1 MERINI
7 IGAGLAGL
15 SAAITLAKSGFHC
28 ALISTQASE
37 RAQSVMAEGGINA
50 ALNTMGEQDAPEEH
64 FSDTMKGGVFLADPN
79 AVSGLTR
86 SAPEIVN
93 WLHEIGVPFQFE
105 NGHIIQRNF
114 GGQKKKRTAY
124 AKSSTGKVIMTAL
137 TDESRRYEAAGLI
150 ERYSHHTALDIVTSG
165 GSCAG
170 AVVRDVYTGE
180 VHMFPG
186 KVITANGGLNGF
198 FPGQT
203 TGTTQNT
210 GDLAA
215 ALFTRGVEFADLEF
229 IQYHPTTAQIQGKR
243 MLISEA
249 ARGEGG
255 RLFIE
260 RSGSRWYFMEELY
273 PELGNLMP
281 RDVVSREMY
290 KVIHDPACGD
300 QVYLDM
306 TGIPQQTW
314 KHKLSDLRTEIIDYL
329 SVDPVREP
337 VAVSP
342 GIHFFMGGIFVS
354 EQHETSLPGLYAAG
368 ECACQ
373 YHGANRLGGNSMLGA
388 IYGGRIAAQSA
399 MAAPAVYAE
408 CPDHVPA
415 EYEELSECSPQTAAE
430 LCDILLSG
438 LGIIRDEGSISAAV
452 EKLDNRVFSG
462 ELSQCER
469 RRFQLGRAM
478 LISALER
485 RESRGAH
492 TRSDFPERSD
502 EEFRRT
508 TIALCDHGRI
518 VIKMRDIPER
528 RADVEVH
535 A

>member
-1 MERINI
+1 MERVNI

-15 SAAITLAKSGFHC
+15 SAAITLARSGKPC
-28 ALISTQASE
+28 ALISSQASE

-50 ALNTMGEQDAPEEH
+50 ALDVMGEHDTTAEH

-79 AVSGLTR
+79 AVAGLTD
-86 SAPEIVN
+86 SAPDIVR

-124 AKSSTGKVIMTAL
+124 AKSSTGKAIMTAL
-137 TDESRRYEAAGLI
+137 IDEARKYEAAGLI
-150 ERYSHHTALDIVTSG
+150 ERFPHHTAVDISVCSG
-165 GSCAG
+165 KCSGT
-170 AVVRDVYTGE
+170 VVRDVFSGKME
-180 VHMFPG
+180 LFPG
-186 KVITANGGLNGF
+186 KVILAHGGLNGF

-210 GDLAA
+210 GELAA
-215 ALFTRGVEFADLEF
+215 ALFARGMEFADLEF
-229 IQYHPTTAQIQGKR
+229 IQYHPTTVQIHGKR

-255 RLFIE
+255 RLFTE

-281 RDVVSREMY
+281 RDVISREMF
-290 KVIHDPACGD
+290 KVIHDPECGG

-306 TGIPQQTW
+306 TGLPQQTW
-314 KHKLSDLRTEIIDYL
+314 KHKLSDLRAEIIDYL
-329 SVDPVREP
+329 GVDPVEEP

-342 GIHFFMGGIFVS
+342 GIHFFMGGIYVN
-354 EQHETSLPGLYAAG
+354 EKHETSIPGVYAAG

-388 IYGGRIAAQSA
+388 LYGGRIAAQNALTSPEPGGTAGEIQENCIKEPARPSSA
-399 MAAPAVYAE
+399 Y
-408 CPDHVPA
+408 
-415 EYEELSECSPQTAAE
+415 E
-430 LCDILLSG
+430 LCEILLSG
-438 LGIIRDEGSISAAV
+438 LGIIRSEKEITAAIA
-452 EKLDNRVFSG
+452 ELERKLSSPIPETEHDRI
-462 ELSQCER
+462 L
-469 RRFQLGRAM
+469 LGKAM
-478 LISALER
+478 LMSALER

-492 TRSDFPERSD
+492 TRSDFPQRDDEKFQCTTVACLKNGSISVEMRS
-502 EEFRRT
+502 
-508 TIALCDHGRI
+508 
-518 VIKMRDIPER
+518 IPKR
-528 RADVEVH
+528 RAENAVH

>member
-1 MERINI
+1 MERVNI

-15 SAAITLAKSGFHC
+15 SAAITLAKSGIRC
-28 ALISTQASE
+28 VLISSQASE

-50 ALNTMGEQDAPEEH
+50 ALDVMGEHDTPAEH

-79 AVSGLTR
+79 AVSGLT
-86 SAPEIVN
+86 SDAPEIVN
-93 WLHEIGVPFQFE
+93 WLHSIGVPFQYE

-137 TDESRRYEAAGLI
+137 IDETRKYEAAGFI
-150 ERYSHHTALDIVTSG
+150 ERRSHHTATDIVISG
-165 GSCAG
+165 GKCSG
-170 AVVRDVYTGE
+170 VVVRDVFTGKTL
-180 VHMFPG
+180 VFPG
-186 KVITANGGLNGF
+186 KVIIANGGLNGF

-215 ALFTRGVEFADLEF
+215 VLFSRGVEFANLEF

-260 RSGSRWYFMEELY
+260 RDGRRWYFMEELY

-290 KVIHDPACGD
+290 KALHDPQCGN
-300 QVYLDM
+300 QTYLDM
-306 TGIPQQTW
+306 TALPQDTW
-314 KHKLSDLRTEIIDYL
+314 KHKLSDLRAEIIDYL
-329 SVDPVREP
+329 GTDPVKEP

-342 GIHFFMGGIFVS
+342 GIHFFMGGIYVN
-354 EQHETSLPGLYAAG
+354 ERHETNIPGLYAAG

-388 IYGGRIAAQSA
+388 LYGGKIAAQSA
-399 MAAPAVYAE
+399 
-408 CPDHVPA
+408 
-415 EYEELSECSPQTAAE
+415 TAASDSSE
-430 LCDILLSG
+430 EAVPDIPEPLEIQSSPAAASKLCEILLSG
-438 LGIIRDEGSISAAV
+438 LGIIRDEQHITAAI
-452 EKLDNRVFSG
+452 EELDRCIFSG
-462 ELSQCER
+462 DLSQLER

-478 LISALER
+478 LMSALER

-502 EEFRRT
+502 AEFQRT
-508 TIALCDHGRI
+508 TIARVENGRI
-518 VIKMRDIPER
+518 SIEMRSIPQR
-528 RADVEVH
+528 RAENEVH